1 MPAGKQGGEMRELV
15 RTNDVVL
22 ISAVESLLRAADIEP
37 LVADTHVSVLEGSI
51 GILPRRIL
59 VVDEDYAPARR
70 LLTDADLGHVLY
82 DGP

>member
-1 MPAGKQGGEMRELV
+1 MRDIV

-22 ISAVESLLRAADIEP
+22 ISAVEALLASAGIGC

-59 VVDEDYAPARR
+59 VIDEDEARARR